1 MSIEDLFAEVDATV
15 VSSGMIAEMMER
27 LSAARK
33 ESQEAARQKAV
44 DEDFLSLTCS
54 L

>member
-15 VSSGMIAEMMER
+15 VNSGMVAAMMER
-27 LSAARK
+27 LAAARR
-33 ESQEAARQKAV
+33 ESQAAAREKAV